1 MLWLSMLCGRDEGMI
16 FARLQSEFQSKG
28 WLVDVE
34 IETLS
39 V

>member
-1 MLWLSMLCGRDEGMI
+1 VEEESMI

-34 IETLS
+34 IKTLS